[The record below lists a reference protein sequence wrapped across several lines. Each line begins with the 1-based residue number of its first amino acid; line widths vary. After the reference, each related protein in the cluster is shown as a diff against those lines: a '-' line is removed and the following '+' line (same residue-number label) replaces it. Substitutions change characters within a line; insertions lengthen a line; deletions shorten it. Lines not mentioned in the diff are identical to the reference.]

1 MAKKEL
7 VKIEIIEED
16 NGNKLFI
23 MTRQIKGLSIYE
35 RAKAINK
42 FLEKDT
48 NVLLQAIENYLRS
61 VFIYYGIIPQ
71 DGSDDA
77 LKESFYRLHSMGKD
91 IAIIDRYAQTD
102 ERIIGERNQMTCILE
117 DDILSAAIEV
127 GEIEYDGR
135 R

>member
-7 VKIEIIEED
+7 VKIEIIKED

-61 VFIYYGIIPQ
+61 V
-71 DGSDDA
+71 
-77 LKESFYRLHSMGKD
+77 
-91 IAIIDRYAQTD
+91 
-102 ERIIGERNQMTCILE
+102 
-117 DDILSAAIEV
+117 LSTMA
-127 GEIEYDGR
+127 
-135 R
+135 

>member
-1 MAKKEL
+1 
-7 VKIEIIEED
+7 
-16 NGNKLFI
+16 
-23 MTRQIKGLSIYE
+23 
-35 RAKAINK
+35 
-42 FLEKDT
+42 
-48 NVLLQAIENYLRS
+48 
-61 VFIYYGIIPQ
+61 
-71 DGSDDA
+71 
-77 LKESFYRLHSMGKD
+77 MGKD